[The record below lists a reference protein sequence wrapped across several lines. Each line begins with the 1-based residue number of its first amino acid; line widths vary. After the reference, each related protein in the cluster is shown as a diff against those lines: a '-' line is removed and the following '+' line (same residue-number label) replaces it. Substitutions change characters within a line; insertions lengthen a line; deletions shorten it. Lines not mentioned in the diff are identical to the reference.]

1 MSTIAI
7 AGAGVGGLV
16 AAQKLAL
23 AGHDVTVY
31 ERNREKECGH
41 EQKDSFDAT
50 AMDFAGIDIPNGYI
64 APGNDITF
72 YPLDESIEPIT
83 APSPENYKNIT
94 VDRKVLFA
102 YLKGLAQVA
111 GAKFLFETEIISPVM
126 LGGRVAGIKTSRGDF
141 YADLVIDSC
150 GIDSPLRTQLPEY
163 TAIDHEIGFCDFIT
177 AYRAFFER
185 VECDENTGERY
196 KIYLNSDTG
205 FSWIITEEN
214 CVDVLIVDFEDIP
227 FAKVADRLHKLSLR
241 NPQMGKDLIKGGKFT
256 RIPVRE
262 PLAVLVSD
270 GYAAIGDSAFMT
282 YAVKGSGIAYSI
294 KAAAILARAVEKDE
308 NRLFDA
314 ENLWEYQKDFYKEV
328 GFDACRIALLKNLMP
343 YFTADEI
350 NEIFARRL
358 VTSQELDMLL
368 EGNIPISKIPGMLKE
383 KIKLLG
389 DMPEFKA
396 QLMTL
401 IGWFGKFTV
410 VEPFMPNK
418 YSREDA
424 DKWRDRYNK
433 FFDSVKNS
441 HENIAQAVEKAEDK
455 KEKKEKKAAQAIE
468 KAEEKKA
475 RKEEKAAQAEEKKA
489 KKEEKKKGSDDG
501 EETRP
506 LPALTD

>member
-31 ERNREKECGH
+31 ERNREEECGH

-72 YPLDESIEPIT
+72 YPLDENIEPIT

-94 VDRKVLFA
+94 VDRRVLFA

-111 GAKFLFETEIISPVM
+111 GAKFSFETEINAPIM

-141 YADLVIDSC
+141 YADLVVDSC
-150 GIDSPLRTQLPEY
+150 GLDSPLRTQLPEY
-163 TAIDHEIGFCDFIT
+163 TAIDHEIGFCDYIT

-185 VECDENTGERY
+185 VDCDEDTGERY

-205 FSWIITEEN
+205 FSWIITEDD

-227 FAKVADRLHKLSLR
+227 FSKVAYRLHNLSSR
-241 NPQMGKDLIKGGKFT
+241 NPQMGKEMIKGGKFT

-294 KAAAILARAVEKDE
+294 KAGAILAKAVEKDE
-308 NRLFDA
+308 DKLFDA

-343 YFTADEI
+343 YFTADEL
-350 NEIFARRL
+350 NEIFKRRL
-358 VTSQELDMLL
+358 VTSEELEMLL

-401 IGWFGKFTV
+401 IGWFGRFTM

-433 FFDSVKNS
+433 FFDSVKNC

-455 KEKKEKKAAQAIE
+455 KEKKEKKAAQALE

-475 RKEEKAAQAEEKKA
+475 KKEEKAAQAEEKKA
-489 KKEEKKKGSDDG
+489 KKEEKKKGGDDD
-501 EETRP
+501 EPRH
-506 LPALTD
+506 LPALND

>member
-31 ERNREKECGH
+31 ERNREEECGH

-72 YPLDESIEPIT
+72 YPLDENIEPIT

-94 VDRKVLFA
+94 VDRRVLFA

-111 GAKFLFETEIISPVM
+111 GAKFSFETEIDAPIM

-141 YADLVIDSC
+141 YADLVVDSC
-150 GIDSPLRTQLPEY
+150 GLDSPLRTQLPEY
-163 TAIDHEIGFCDFIT
+163 TAIDHDVLYSDFIS

-185 VECDENTGERY
+185 VDCDEDTGERY

-205 FSWIITEEN
+205 FSWIITEDD

-227 FAKVADRLHKLSLR
+227 FSKVAYRLHNLSSR
-241 NPQMGKDLIKGGKFT
+241 NPQMGKEMIKGGKFT

-294 KAAAILARAVEKDE
+294 KAGAILAKAVEKDE
-308 NRLFDA
+308 NKLFDA

-343 YFTADEI
+343 YFTADEL
-350 NEIFARRL
+350 NEIFKRRL
-358 VTSQELDMLL
+358 VTSEELEMLL

-401 IGWFGKFTV
+401 IGWFGRFTM

-433 FFDSVKNS
+433 FFDSVKNC

-455 KEKKEKKAAQAIE
+455 KEKKEKKAAQALE

-475 RKEEKAAQAEEKKA
+475 KKEEKAAQAEEKKA
-489 KKEEKKKGSDDG
+489 KKEEKKKGGDDD
-501 EETRP
+501 EPRN
-506 LPALTD
+506 LPALSD

>member
-31 ERNREKECGH
+31 ERNREEECGH

-72 YPLDESIEPIT
+72 YPLDENIEPIT

-94 VDRKVLFA
+94 VDRRVLFA

-111 GAKFLFETEIISPVM
+111 GAKFSFETAINAPIM

-163 TAIDHEIGFCDFIT
+163 TAIDHEIGFCDYIT

-185 VECDENTGERY
+185 VECDEDTGERY

-241 NPQMGKDLIKGGKFT
+241 NPQMGKELIKGGKFT

-294 KAAAILARAVEKDE
+294 KAGAILAKAVEKDE
-308 NRLFDA
+308 DKLFDA

-343 YFTADEI
+343 YFTADEL
-350 NEIFARRL
+350 NEIFKRRL
-358 VTSQELDMLL
+358 VTSEELEMLL

-401 IGWFGKFTV
+401 IGWFGRFTM

-433 FFDSVKNS
+433 FFDSVKNC

-455 KEKKEKKAAQAIE
+455 KEKKEKKAAQALE

-475 RKEEKAAQAEEKKA
+475 KKEEKAAQAEEKKA
-489 KKEEKKKGSDDG
+489 KKEEKKKGGDDD
-501 EETRP
+501 EPRH
-506 LPALTD
+506 LPALND